1 MMMLQRF
8 LALTAGV
15 SAPSLRSAMVKA
27 IAEEPPS
34 RSYER
39 FYCRVLC
46 ELGIQPCQCGLAA

>member
-1 MMMLQRF
+1 MMMLRRF
-8 LALTAGV
+8 LALTADV
-15 SAPSLRSAMVKA
+15 SATSLRPAMVKA

>member
-1 MMMLQRF
+1 MLLQRF
-8 LALTAGV
+8 LALTADV
-15 SAPSLRSAMVKA
+15 SATSLRPAMVKA

-46 ELGIQPCQCGLAA
+46 ELGIQACQAA

>member
-8 LALTAGV
+8 LALTSGV

-39 FYCRVLC
+39 FYCRVLY
-46 ELGIQPCQCGLAA
+46 ELGIIQACQAA